1 VQKYIYLISI
11 IYIGL
16 FVSCNPDLDY
26 TIKGYTQKIIVEGV
40 IESGKYPLVYLSLNV
55 PLSKSVDT
63 TTILDYVIRYAK
75 VTVSDGEETEILTSK
90 WDKSYFP
97 PYVYKG
103 TEIVGEEGKT
113 YELKVE
119 YGGYILYSS
128 TTIPAGFQVE
138 SIDMNQTDVDSLR
151 VLAVKINLND
161 HAKNS
166 YRIQT
171 RKRKDTRF
179 IKTPVLFNDGLNL
192 SGIQTFQISPYP
204 AKTDSSYA
212 EGKFFV
218 VGDTVDIKISAIDS
232 VSTLFF
238 KDLNMFSLVSGNIAV
253 TEVKPLHSNIT
264 EPGFGIWYGAAVR
277 SKRVIIQ

>member
-1 VQKYIYLISI
+1 MKKYVYI
-11 IYIGL
+11 IIFIGL
-16 FVSCNPDLDY
+16 IASCNPDLDY

-75 VTVSDGEETEILTSK
+75 VTVSDGDKTEILTSK

-103 TEIVGEEGKT
+103 TEIIGEEGKT
-113 YELKVE
+113 YDLKVE
-119 YGGYILYSS
+119 YGGYTLYSS

-138 SIDMNQTDVDSLR
+138 SVGMGQTDVDSLR
-151 VLAVKINLND
+151 VLAVRINLND
-161 HAKNS
+161 KVKNS

-204 AKTDSSYA
+204 AKTDSSFA

-238 KDLNMFSLVSGNIAV
+238 KHLNLFSLVSGNIAV
-253 TEVKPLHSNIT
+253 TEVKPLHSNIS

-277 SKRVIIQ
+277 NERVIIK

>member
-1 VQKYIYLISI
+1 MQKHIYLICI

-16 FVSCNPDLDY
+16 FASCNPDLDY

-40 IESGKYPLVYLSLNV
+40 IESGRYPLVYLSLNV

-75 VTVSDGEETEILTSK
+75 VTVSDGDKTEILTSK

-119 YGGYILYSS
+119 YGGYTLYSS

-138 SIDMNQTDVDSLR
+138 SVDMGQTDVDSLR
-151 VLAVKINLND
+151 LLAVKINLND
-161 HAKNS
+161 NAKNS

-171 RKRKDTRF
+171 KKRKDTRF

-192 SGIQTFQISPYP
+192 IGIQTFQISPYP
-204 AKTDSSYA
+204 AKTDSSFA

-253 TEVKPLHSNIT
+253 TEVKPLYSNIT
-264 EPGFGIWYGAAVR
+264 EPGFGIWCGAAVR

>member
-1 VQKYIYLISI
+1 MKKYVYI
-11 IYIGL
+11 IIFIGL
-16 FVSCNPDLDY
+16 IASCNPDLDY

-75 VTVSDGEETEILTSK
+75 VIVSDGEKTEILTSK

-113 YELKVE
+113 YDLKVE
-119 YGGYILYSS
+119 YGGYTLYSS

-138 SIDMNQTDVDSLR
+138 SVDMNQTDVDSLR

-179 IKTPVLFNDGLNL
+179 IKTPVLFNNGLNL

-212 EGKFFV
+212 EGKYFV
-218 VGDTVDIKISAIDS
+218 VGDTVDIRISAIDS

>member
-1 VQKYIYLISI
+1 MPKYI
-11 IYIGL
+11 L
-16 FVSCNPDLDY
+16 FICIVYFGSFISCNPDLDY

-40 IESGKYPLVYLSLNV
+40 IESGKYPVVYLSLNV

-75 VTVSDGEETEILTSK
+75 VTVSDGDKTEILTSK

-113 YELKVE
+113 YDLKVE
-119 YGGYILYSS
+119 YGGYTFYSS
-128 TTIPAGFQVE
+128 TTIPEGFQVE
-138 SIDMNQTDVDSLR
+138 SIDMDQTNVDSLR

-161 HAKNS
+161 NAKNS

-171 RKRKDTRF
+171 KKRKDTQF
-179 IKTPVLFNDGLNL
+179 IKTPVLFNDELNL

-277 SKRVIIQ
+277 NKRVIIQ

>member
-1 VQKYIYLISI
+1 MQKYIYLISI
-11 IYIGL
+11 IYFGL
-16 FVSCNPDLDY
+16 LVGCNPDLDY
-26 TIKGYTQKIIVEGV
+26 SIKGYTQKIIVEGV
-40 IESGKYPLVYLSLNV
+40 IESGKYPVVYLSLNV

-75 VTVSDGEETEILTSK
+75 VTVSNGDKTEILTSK

-103 TEIVGEEGKT
+103 TEIIGEEGRT
-113 YELKVE
+113 YDLKVE
-119 YGGYILYSS
+119 YGGYTLYSS

-138 SIDMNQTDVDSLR
+138 SVGMNQTAVDSLR
-151 VLAVKINLND
+151 TLTVKINLND
-161 HAKNS
+161 NVKNS

-171 RKRKDTRF
+171 WKRKDTRF

-204 AKTDSSYA
+204 AKTDSSFT
-212 EGKFFV
+212 EGKYFV

-253 TEVKPLHSNIT
+253 TEVKPLHSNIS
-264 EPGFGIWYGAAVR
+264 EPGFGIWYGAAIR
-277 SKRVIIQ
+277 MERVIIK